1 MTSRLLSPS
10 SVAIVGLS
18 DDPGK
23 HGARVLASLGKLG
36 FPGTVWGVNPRRPE
50 VEGVEVF
57 ASLRDLPAS
66 PDLVACA
73 VPAPVVPSVVADA
86 ASVDAGAV
94 VVFAGGFAE
103 SGEEGRAL
111 QRRLV
116 QEAVE
121 GGVRVLGPNSGGV
134 IRPGAGLAVSF
145 LTCLDRPAE
154 EMRSGPV
161 ALVTQSGG
169 TGSYVHNLAAERG
182 GGLAVSVS
190 TGNEADLGVADGIRA
205 VTELDGVRAVAVVL
219 ETVRDGAAFVGAV
232 RDTISSGIPVVVCRI
247 GTSDRGTAM
256 TATHTG
262 AMARPARILDG
273 VLDALGV
280 TVAETPGEMLD
291 VAEVMARTAIP
302 AGDRVGVVTH
312 SGGIAILLSDLAERE
327 GVDLPIPGEGLRRR
341 LDSLLDHGTAS
352 NPLDMGGII
361 GGPGR
366 FGEVVD
372 AFDRSGEFDLVVATS
387 TAHPRA
393 HTRERVQGLLASG
406 SDRVIHLWMAGDVGR
421 EGLDMLRAA
430 GRPVTEEPR
439 ALIRAVA
446 GLVRM
451 RRARIDRQPPPVA
464 PGTPTAQV
472 PPSGEFESKRFLA
485 EWGVAVPEG
494 GRAATAAE
502 AAAIAERLGGELVVK
517 LDSPDILHKTEI
529 GGVRVGI
536 EGGAAA
542 ADAFTEITENART
555 ARPEAS
561 VSGVVVER
569 RMSGFEVIL
578 GGVDDPLFGPMMLV
592 GLGGIAA
599 EGFGPPAIAPA
610 PLSARGAARLL
621 DRAPG
626 LTHALDR
633 IGAGAADALA
643 KLVSAASIR
652 FAGSD
657 VEEFEVNPLA
667 WTGDGWM
674 ALDAIVSTAADVA
687 GNGSE
692 T

>member
-18 DDPGK
+18 DDPRK
-23 HGARVLASLGKLG
+23 HGARVLASLRKLG

-50 VEGVEVF
+50 VDGVEVV
-57 ASLRDLPAS
+57 ASLADLPAS

-86 ASVDAGAV
+86 ASVGAGAV

-145 LTCLDRPAE
+145 LTCLDRPAG

-219 ETVRDGAAFVGAV
+219 ETVRDGAAFVEAV
-232 RDTISSGIPVVVCRI
+232 LETVSSGIPVVVCRI

-291 VAEVMARTAIP
+291 VAEVMARTAVP

-327 GVDLPIPGEGLRRR
+327 GVDLPILGDGLRRR

-393 HTRERVQGLLASG
+393 HTVERVHGLLESQ

-430 GRPVTEEPR
+430 DRPVTEEPR
-439 ALIRAVA
+439 ALVRAVA

-451 RRARIDRQPPPVA
+451 RRVVEDVRPVA
-464 PGTPTAQV
+464 ETPGEPTGAS
-472 PPSGEFESKRFLA
+472 PSGEFESKRFLA
-485 EWGVAVPEG
+485 EWGVPVPEG
-494 GRAATAAE
+494 GRAATAEE
-502 AAAIAERLGGELVVK
+502 AAAVAERLGGQVVVK

-542 ADAFTEITENART
+542 AEAFTSMTEAART
-555 ARPEAS
+555 ARPEAR

-569 RMSGFEVIL
+569 RTSGFEVIL

-610 PLSARGAARLL
+610 PLSLQGAARLV

-626 LTHALDR
+626 LAHALSR
-633 IGAGAADALA
+633 IGADAADALA
-643 KLVSAASIR
+643 ELMSATSIR
-652 FAGSD
+652 FAASD

-674 ALDAIVSTAADVA
+674 ALDAIVNTAADAA